1 MLGPYH
7 ASMARQGEKISD
19 HDRIEEMQ
27 AALSALVPAVEK
39 LMQATE
45 ILSAEATE
53 TTQARVRPLIAAART
68 AYSLGKDRADDIVDR
83 AAPAPVQ

>member
-1 MLGPYH
+1 
-7 ASMARQGEKISD
+7 MARQGEKISD

-27 AALSALVPAVEK
+27 ALLSAVVPALER

-45 ILSAEATE
+45 ILSEEATAS
-53 TTQARVRPLIAAART
+53 TQERVRPLLEAVRT
-68 AYSLGKDRADDIVDR
+68 AYLLGRDRADGIADR